1 MSKNFTA
8 NFPKLYTF
16 IQSFVLYGMWEK
28 AGNFAV
34 LTKDLI
40 CLSVYKT
47 VKDIEQ
53 IQKSNIIAVLHAHK
67 KTWKRASPS
76 QQIATL

>member
-1 MSKNFTA
+1 
-8 NFPKLYTF
+8 
-16 IQSFVLYGMWEK
+16 MWEK

-40 CLSVYKT
+40 CLSVYET

-53 IQKSNIIAVLHAHK
+53 IRKSNIIATLRAHK